1 MEKNKAAKLR
11 SQVNRLFKA
20 NPEGSVIE
28 CVINGKVDENCTYTI
43 PENHFVTLD
52 SKTPLQWFN
61 LLLVFEVKDSND
73 VQLRIRRA

>member
-11 SQVNRLFKA
+11 SEVNRLFKT

-28 CVINGKVDENCTYTI
+28 CVANGQVIGEYDI
-43 PENHFVTLD
+43 PKNHFVTLD
-52 SKTPLQWFN
+52 SKTPLQWLN
-61 LLLVFEVKDSND
+61 LLLVFEARDSND